1 MQADDL
7 FEKKVALDE
16 HINFIR
22 EQLLYTDDPVET
34 KRLLAILDDLLS
46 EQLQLE
52 DYLSC
57 YYEKE
62 EKPLK
67 RPSSTQSSPTKRG
80 TEESQRPIK
89 VTFAKRVAKELPQRA
104 PATGVKPLG
113 EIQIGTWVRP
123 EGEGEWFRLST
134 KYPKYITVIGE
145 NNQTMYINSNRYSEP
160 WEYRE

>member
-22 EQLLYTDDPVET
+22 EQLLYIDDPVET

-52 DYLSC
+52 DYIMEN
-57 YYEKE
+57 YPGRTKITEKE
-62 EKPLK
+62 APK
-67 RPSSTQSSPTKRG
+67 RP
-80 TEESQRPIK
+80 
-89 VTFAKRVAKELPQRA
+89 

-123 EGEGEWFRLST
+123 EGEWFRLST

-145 NNQTMYINSNRYSEP
+145 NNQTIYINSNRYSEP